1 MSLFERIQKKI
12 IIESSSDTTGQ
23 NKKNKKKKFSS
34 NISKTVKV
42 SKDTEGLGSRQSRID
57 ATDPKQGGY
66 SRVDDTIDAEPSSG
80 KTKLTDTTKGGKV
93 KTYKLNNTDTKK
105 KTRTPQKSFFDPE
118 KAKAD
123 REKLISKR
131 KEYGI
136 DRKGNISDAG
146 VERYARKTKQ
156 LSSGSNVPVKI
167 TQADKD
173 IAKTRAVGGETITNK
188 SGKVIGTT
196 TGKYGGRLGRKRN
209 KNMPSYDEIK
219 KQIDAKDK
227 AIADRKIARKNEPQ
241 YIKTKVTDKEVQD
254 IIKKGQQAIPK
265 KSATVTSTKLTN
277 VDKAIKDLDD
287 LIIEPKKGDVAKTKR
302 LISKEVKR
310 KTAPKPDE
318 IKTQKNIIKQGPK
331 ATPFVTSDKKSID
344 DFIKAKDPF
353 DVKGETPKG
362 SSTGGGRG
370 PNQNPE
376 YQRLLDQQR
385 RNQQAFDAFDDSDA
399 GRPGTGNTIDNTTT
413 RNRTTSKPETKPKS
427 SKKFNGKSFDD
438 FIKDANKKNKAISQD
453 IQNLK
458 TRSFVPP
465 KTTPLVT
472 PPKIEPIT
480 QPLTEPLKKTRT
492 IKKIKIKA
500 PPKTQTGTFKK
511 IMKFAGKN
519 RNPILKTLGYTAAGA
534 YLLSRTGTG
543 TGDKPKNKSLFGGG
557 KSKIKSV
564 KPVDIK
570 FTLAGKGGDGYK
582 AAGMK
587 K

>member
-12 IIESSSDTTGQ
+12 ITESSSDTTGQ
-23 NKKNKKKKFSS
+23 NKKNKKKEFSS
-34 NISKTVKV
+34 NISRTVKV
-42 SKDTEGLGSRQSRID
+42 SKDTEGLGSRQSRLD
-57 ATDPKQGGY
+57 ATNPKKGGY
-66 SRVDDTIDAEPSSG
+66 SRVDDAIDAETPSG
-80 KTKLTDTTKGGKV
+80 KTKLADTTKGGKV

-123 REKLISKR
+123 REKLIAKR

-196 TGKYGGRLGRKRN
+196 TGKYGGRLARTRN

-227 AIADRKIARKNEPQ
+227 AIAGRKIAKKNQPK
-241 YIKTKVTDKEVQD
+241 YIKTKVTDKEIQN

-265 KSATVTSTKLTN
+265 KSATVTSTKLAN

-310 KTAPKPDE
+310 KTTPKPNE

-331 ATPFVTSDKKSID
+331 ATPFVTSDKKSLD

-353 DVKGETPKG
+353 NVKGEKSKG

-370 PNQNPE
+370 PNKNPE

-385 RNQQAFDAFDDSDA
+385 RNQQAYDVFDDSDA
-399 GRPGTGNTIDNTTT
+399 GRPGTGNTIDDTKTK
-413 RNRTTSKPETKPKS
+413 NRTTSKPKTKPKVKGNLFDPTGKLADQTKKAKQS
-427 SKKFNGKSFDD
+427 FNQFMSK
-438 FIKDANKKNKAISQD
+438 
-453 IQNLK
+453 LK
-458 TRSFVPP
+458 TKYP
-465 KTTPLVT
+465 K
-472 PPKIEPIT
+472 PKLSLYDPFKKKIPN
-480 QPLTEPLKKTRT
+480 LEPLKPLKQPFIKPSTTKTATKSKALLPKLLKAVR
-492 IKKIKIKA
+492 KK
-500 PPKTQTGTFKK
+500 PKGALGVGLLAVGAYGA
-511 IMKFAGKN
+511 IKN
-519 RNPILKTLGYTAAGA
+519 RTKTKTPA
-534 YLLSRTGTG
+534 
-543 TGDKPKNKSLFGGG
+543 PNKNKLLPVLGNRETVIDPLNVTY
-557 KSKIKSV
+557 KIVGNKNR
-564 KPVDIK
+564 
-570 FTLAGKGGDGYK
+570 
-582 AAGMK
+582 
-587 K
+587 

>member
-23 NKKNKKKKFSS
+23 NKKKKKEFSS
-34 NISKTVKV
+34 NISRTVKV
-42 SKDTEGLGSRQSRID
+42 SKDTEGLGNRQSRID

-66 SRVDDTIDAEPSSG
+66 SRVDDTIDAPKDKNVKFGEAPG
-80 KTKLTDTTKGGKV
+80 AGKV

-123 REKLISKR
+123 REKLIAKR

-196 TGKYGGRLGRKRN
+196 TGKYGGRLGRTRN

-219 KQIDAKDK
+219 KQIDTKDK
-227 AIADRKIARKNEPQ
+227 AIADRKIARKNKPKLIQ
-241 YIKTKVTDKEVQD
+241 TKVTDKEIQD
-254 IIKKGQQAIPK
+254 LIKKGQQSTPK
-265 KSATVTSTKLTN
+265 PGKIAFGAR
-277 VDKAIKDLDD
+277 DKAIKDLDD
-287 LIIEPKKGDVAKTKR
+287 LIIEPKKGDVAKTKK

-310 KTAPKPDE
+310 KTTPKPDE
-318 IKTQKNIIKQGPK
+318 IKIQKNIIKQGPK

-353 DVKGETPKG
+353 NVKGEKPKG
-362 SSTGGGRG
+362 SSTGGG

-376 YQRLLDQQR
+376 YQKLLNQKR
-385 RNQQAFDAFDDSDA
+385 RNDQAYDAFDDSDA

-413 RNRTTSKPETKPKS
+413 RNRTTSKPETKS
-427 SKKFNGKSFDD
+427 SKKFNGRSFDD
-438 FIKDANKKNKAISQD
+438 FIKDAKKKNKQLEKEIKSFRT
-453 IQNLK
+453 K
-458 TRSFVPP
+458 SFVPP
-465 KTTPLVT
+465 NRTVPNTNPFKFERIKNVNR
-472 PPKIEPIT
+472 
-480 QPLTEPLKKTRT
+480 TRT
-492 IKKIKIKA
+492 K
-500 PPKTQTGTFKK
+500 PGTFRMSKTP
-511 IMKFAGKN
+511 KFKP
-519 RNPILKTLGYTAAGA
+519 RTSTAAKLGKYAFGA
-534 YLLSRTGTG
+534 YLASQI
-543 TGDKPKNKSLFGGG
+543 FGGG
-557 KSKIKSV
+557 KGPGIFPPKDNRTEIKSG
-564 KPVDIK
+564 KGGDIH
-570 FTLAGKGGDGYK
+570 FTLAGKPK
-582 AAGMK
+582 VK
-587 K
+587 

>member
-23 NKKNKKKKFSS
+23 NKKKKKEFSS
-34 NISKTVKV
+34 NISRTVKV
-42 SKDTEGLGSRQSRID
+42 SKDTEGLGNRQSRID

-66 SRVDDTIDAEPSSG
+66 SRVDDTIDAPKDKNVKFGEAPG
-80 KTKLTDTTKGGKV
+80 AGKV

-123 REKLISKR
+123 REKLIAKR

-196 TGKYGGRLGRKRN
+196 TGKYGGRLGRTRN

-219 KQIDAKDK
+219 KQIDTKDK
-227 AIADRKIARKNEPQ
+227 AIADRKIARKNKPKLIQ
-241 YIKTKVTDKEVQD
+241 TKVTDKEIQD
-254 IIKKGQQAIPK
+254 LIKKGQQSTPK
-265 KSATVTSTKLTN
+265 PGKIAFGAR
-277 VDKAIKDLDD
+277 DKAIKDLDD
-287 LIIEPKKGDVAKTKR
+287 LIIEPKKGDVAKTKK

-310 KTAPKPDE
+310 KTTPKPDE
-318 IKTQKNIIKQGPK
+318 IKIQKNIIKQGPK

-353 DVKGETPKG
+353 NVKGEKPKG
-362 SSTGGGRG
+362 SSTGGG

-376 YQRLLDQQR
+376 YQRLLNQQR
-385 RNQQAFDAFDDSDA
+385 RNNQAYDAFDDSDA

-413 RNRTTSKPETKPKS
+413 RNRTTSKPETKS

-438 FIKDANKKNKAISQD
+438 FIKDAKKKNKQLEKEIKSFRT
-453 IQNLK
+453 K
-458 TRSFVPP
+458 SFVPP
-465 KTTPLVT
+465 NRTVPNTNPFKFERIKNVNR
-472 PPKIEPIT
+472 
-480 QPLTEPLKKTRT
+480 TRT
-492 IKKIKIKA
+492 K
-500 PPKTQTGTFKK
+500 PGTFRMSKTP
-511 IMKFAGKN
+511 KFKP
-519 RNPILKTLGYTAAGA
+519 RTSTAAKLGKYAFGA
-534 YLLSRTGTG
+534 YLASQI
-543 TGDKPKNKSLFGGG
+543 FGGG
-557 KSKIKSV
+557 KGPGIFPPKDNRTEIKSG
-564 KPVDIK
+564 KGGDIH
-570 FTLAGKGGDGYK
+570 FTLAGKPK
-582 AAGMK
+582 VK
-587 K
+587 

>member
-23 NKKNKKKKFSS
+23 NKNKNKKKEFSS
-34 NISKTVKV
+34 NISRTVKV
-42 SKDTEGLGSRQSRID
+42 SKDTEGLGNRQSRID

-66 SRVDDTIDAEPSSG
+66 PRVDDTIDAEPSSG

-93 KTYKLNNTDTKK
+93 KTYKLNNTDTNK

-196 TGKYGGRLGRKRN
+196 TGKYGGRLARIRN

-227 AIADRKIARKNEPQ
+227 AIADRKIARKNKPQ

-265 KSATVTSTKLTN
+265 KSATVTSTKLAN

-331 ATPFVTSDKKSID
+331 ATPFVTSDKKSLD

-353 DVKGETPKG
+353 NVKGEKSKG
-362 SSTGGGRG
+362 SSTGGG

-376 YQRLLDQQR
+376 YTKLIGDKKR
-385 RNQQAFDAFDDSDA
+385 RQQAYDAFDDSDA

-413 RNRTTSKPETKPKS
+413 RNRTSSKPETKS

-438 FIKDANKKNKAISQD
+438 LIKDAKKRNRQLDREIK
-453 IQNLK
+453 NLNTK
-458 TRSFVPP
+458 SFVPP
-465 KTTPLVT
+465 NRTAPNTNPFNFQRIKN
-472 PPKIEPIT
+472 INR
-480 QPLTEPLKKTRT
+480 TRT
-492 IKKIKIKA
+492 K
-500 PPKTQTGTFKK
+500 PGTFRMAKTP
-511 IMKFAGKN
+511 KFKP
-519 RNPILKTLGYTAAGA
+519 RTSTAAKLGKYAFGA
-534 YLLSRTGTG
+534 YLASQI
-543 TGDKPKNKSLFGGG
+543 FGGG
-557 KSKIKSV
+557 KGPGIFPPKDNRPEIKKGV
-564 KPVDIK
+564 GGDIK
-570 FTLAGKGGDGYK
+570 FTLAGTRPPEK
-582 AAGMK
+582 
-587 K
+587 

>member
-12 IIESSSDTTGQ
+12 ITESSSDTTGQ
-23 NKKNKKKKFSS
+23 NKKNKKKEFSS
-34 NISKTVKV
+34 NISRTVKV
-42 SKDTEGLGSRQSRID
+42 SKDTEGLGSRQSRLD
-57 ATDPKQGGY
+57 ATNPKKGGY
-66 SRVDDTIDAEPSSG
+66 SRVDDAIDAETPSG
-80 KTKLTDTTKGGKV
+80 KTKLADTTKGGKV

-123 REKLISKR
+123 REKLIAKR

-196 TGKYGGRLGRKRN
+196 TGKYGGRLGRTRN

-227 AIADRKIARKNEPQ
+227 AIAGRKIAKKNQPK
-241 YIKTKVTDKEVQD
+241 YIKTKVTDKEIQN

-265 KSATVTSTKLTN
+265 KSATVTSTKLAN

-310 KTAPKPDE
+310 KTTPKPNE

-331 ATPFVTSDKKSID
+331 ATPFVTSDKKSLD

-353 DVKGETPKG
+353 NVKGEKSKG

-370 PNQNPE
+370 PNKNPE

-385 RNQQAFDAFDDSDA
+385 RNQQAYDVFDDSDA
-399 GRPGTGNTIDNTTT
+399 GRPGTGNTIDDTKTK
-413 RNRTTSKPETKPKS
+413 NRTTSKPKTKPKVKGNLFDPTGKLADQTKKAKQS
-427 SKKFNGKSFDD
+427 FNQFMSK
-438 FIKDANKKNKAISQD
+438 
-453 IQNLK
+453 LK
-458 TRSFVPP
+458 TKYP
-465 KTTPLVT
+465 K
-472 PPKIEPIT
+472 PKLSLYDPFKKKIPN
-480 QPLTEPLKKTRT
+480 LEPLKPLKQPFIKPSTTKTATKSKALLPKLLKAVR
-492 IKKIKIKA
+492 KK
-500 PPKTQTGTFKK
+500 PKGALGVGLLAVGAYGA
-511 IMKFAGKN
+511 IKN
-519 RNPILKTLGYTAAGA
+519 RTKTKTPA
-534 YLLSRTGTG
+534 
-543 TGDKPKNKSLFGGG
+543 PNKNKLLPVLGNRETVIDPLNVTY
-557 KSKIKSV
+557 KIVGNKNR
-564 KPVDIK
+564 
-570 FTLAGKGGDGYK
+570 
-582 AAGMK
+582 
-587 K
+587 